1 MAQHPAALAGAAS
14 SNQLQSAA
22 MANNLVQ
29 YSSLN
34 SGNKGPKMKMNYDD
48 LKKFL
53 IKE

>member
-1 MAQHPAALAGAAS
+1 
-14 SNQLQSAA
+14 

-29 YSSLN
+29 YSSLS

-53 IKE
+53 LKE

>member
-1 MAQHPAALAGAAS
+1 MS
-14 SNQLQSAA
+14 S
-22 MANNLVQ
+22 NLVQ

-34 SGNKGPKMKMNYDD
+34 AGGKNSKMKMNYDD